1 MNIIRKRNLFRRFLL
16 KKNMTKICYSCLK
29 NNKCLYTTYMIENID
44 IDEIDD
50 IFYKYINIHNQKFI
64 FFYFDCQFEIKFKD
78 NVFAKIEI
86 NQHFNTDYINI
97 KNDLLFYIDSCSH
110 GNFIFDN
117 IIKMEITV
125 IGCRCNMTYKYHI
138 CSPMSMLE
146 RYINMNIKNNHP
158 IIRQCDYLL
167 LNK

>member
-1 MNIIRKRNLFRRFLL
+1 
-16 KKNMTKICYSCLK
+16 MTHIC
-29 NNKCLYTTYMIENID
+29 NKLLYTTYIIENID
-44 IDEIDD
+44 IDEIGD

-64 FFYFDCQFEIKFKD
+64 FYYNDCQFEIKFED
-78 NVFAKIEI
+78 NVFARIEI

-97 KNDLLFYIDSCSH
+97 KNYLIFYIDSCRY
-110 GNFIFDN
+110 GNFIFN
-117 IIKMEITV
+117 NSIKMEITM
-125 IGCRCNMTYKYHI
+125 IGCRCNMTYKYYI

-146 RYINMNIKNNHP
+146 RYRNMNISKNPNLIKSLNIKNNHP